1 MRIEE
6 TNRKGDRKIDR
17 DSEGQRNERHMTW
30 TWQNGDR
37 QIERDRMKKIIWET
51 IIEQKTDWGW
61 RDTHRVKE
69 TEISKGHIAKEN
81 QMLVTILQ
89 VKIDRVEDTDWWKEI
104 LRQTAEVGFFN
115 FETFLI
121 FSLAS
126 NYFLF
131 FHKSQVKM
139 KEK

>member
-51 IIEQKTDWGW
+51 KREEKRNEDEETHTEWKRQK
-61 RDTHRVKE
+61 
-69 TEISKGHIAKEN
+69 
-81 QMLVTILQ
+81 
-89 VKIDRVEDTDWWKEI
+89 
-104 LRQTAEVGFFN
+104 
-115 FETFLI
+115 
-121 FSLAS
+121 
-126 NYFLF
+126 
-131 FHKSQVKM
+131 
-139 KEK
+139 